1 VEASRRFALVFFF
14 RDGFRERG
22 FLAGSDEEEE
32 DRLIHRLLR
41 NDCEGLHE
49 VETTKI
55 WQHTQIAPSSNIVS
69 QLQVTGSSRHLL
81 P

>member
-1 VEASRRFALVFFF
+1 LEPVEASRRFALVFFF

-49 VETTKI
+49 VVSFSESFSLNSLI
-55 WQHTQIAPSSNIVS
+55 RPSLYGCSVS
-69 QLQVTGSSRHLL
+69 H
-81 P
+81 

>member
-1 VEASRRFALVFFF
+1 VFFF

-49 VETTKI
+49 VCV
-55 WQHTQIAPSSNIVS
+55 VS
-69 QLQVTGSSRHLL
+69 GALFRRPQRFGSILK
-81 P
+81 